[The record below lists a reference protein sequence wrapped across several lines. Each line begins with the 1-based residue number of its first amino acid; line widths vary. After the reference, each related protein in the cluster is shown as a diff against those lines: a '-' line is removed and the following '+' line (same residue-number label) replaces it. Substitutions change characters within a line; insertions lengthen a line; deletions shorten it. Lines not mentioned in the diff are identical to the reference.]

1 MALNKSAEN
10 KLKNYVGTLPTQ
22 KKSTENLKLFCI
34 PTNNALLIQIKNYF
48 GIPTNNYKVLKITD

>member
-34 PTNNALLIQIKNYF
+34 PTNNVVLIQIKNYF
-48 GIPTNNYKVLKITD
+48 GIPTNNYNVLKITD